1 MQPPRILAILSRVT
15 QPAPACTPWT
25 RLARSRPRLIVAAF
39 ACALAL
45 ASVAVVATSVR
56 QVRPVDVQWTEPD
69 GTLPAE
75 GELRP
80 QALRDLRGLHV
91 ASRALNLI
99 RQHYVDPDKVHPRD
113 MLEEG
118 LQAVA
123 HLVPEML
130 VDAPQ
135 LDARGRPLEL
145 RIRIGEA
152 SLRLPLAD
160 LTDALRLN
168 WALLRAV
175 RFVADHLPP
184 DVPAAKVEYLA
195 VNGMLSTLDQ
205 FSHMLEP
212 DQWRDMQTNTGGN
225 FGGLGI
231 VILAQDGVLTIQSV
245 IDASPAQKAGLLPGD
260 QILQIDG
267 EDTLNMT
274 VDEAVERLRGQVG
287 ITARLQLKR
296 KGWTRPQEVTVVR
309 AVIHLQS
316 VEAKVLDNG
325 IGYARIKSFQRGTAE
340 ELSAAIDHLL
350 SNGSQNGLVL
360 DLRDNPGGLL
370 DEAIRVGD
378 LFIGQGPVVITVT
391 GGQRQRDVRNVTGQG
406 RFQKMPVAVLING
419 HSASASEVVAGALKY
434 SGRAIVLGEQSFG
447 KASVQVPY
455 EIADA
460 ALKLTVAKY
469 LVPGDINVMGVGIA
483 PDIALQFVSATREQV
498 SLFGGPHYSRAVRKV
513 RTLMAA
519 QLLDRAAGGNDGMQT
534 DRPAYDLRVLLPE
547 AAQGEGLE
555 GPAEVMERE
564 PRERAAILLR
574 RAGDVRAAVTL
585 KNAQADLAEMA
596 HADDLALVAHL
607 KKQGIDWRAGEREAN
622 PALRVQVAEKDGGMR
637 VDAGDVLRMSV
648 TLTNQGHTALSRLH
662 ILTRCDDPTLDGH
675 EQLVGRLEPG
685 QSRTVHLAVRISMRH
700 GNLKVP
706 LKVMAAQDGVVLAI
720 RDETVIAVAG
730 RTQPDFSFRFTV
742 ANAPV
747 TQEAATQQ
755 ATIQQPATG
764 QAATGAD
771 DGVLQPGERGEL
783 RVEVRNRGPGASQS
797 TVVSLRSLSGARLH
811 LEEGRVRLGAIA
823 PGGLAVARFPIR
835 VVDRGRA
842 AKGKPTGDTEPVRA
856 ELVVADEVLGVARE
870 EQIEVPWSRLP
881 LERLPAGLVKPL
893 LVLRD
898 QAARVWADAPTIA
911 VSHLVGDGM
920 PPLRQMESAGL
931 GACHLELVGTALF
944 DASAPKRRFATI
956 SVGGVKQAYQS
967 GYGRTEVAFR
977 AALRLDSG
985 LNTVTIQAQAGPR
998 RTAERQLF
1006 VHCSQDQAAAA
1017 SLP

>member
-1 MQPPRILAILSRVT
+1 MQDGPLPATLPAVT
-15 QPAPACTPWT
+15 QPLPETSPWT

-39 ACALAL
+39 AGVLAL
-45 ASVAVVATSVR
+45 ASVAVVAASVR
-56 QVRPVDVQWTEPD
+56 QASPRASQSLEAD
-69 GTLPAE
+69 GTLAAE
-75 GELRP
+75 GDLRP
-80 QALRDLRGLHV
+80 QALTDLRGLHV

-99 RQHYVDPDKVHPRD
+99 RQHYVDPEKVHPRE

-130 VDAPQ
+130 VDTPQ
-135 LDARGRPLEL
+135 LDAHGQPLEL

-152 SLRLPLAD
+152 SLRMPLAD
-160 LTDALRLN
+160 LTDVLRLN
-168 WALLRAV
+168 WALLRAI
-175 RFVADHLPP
+175 RFVADHLPA

-212 DQWRDMQTNTGGN
+212 EQWRDMQTNTGGN

-231 VILAQDGVLTIQSV
+231 VILAQDGVLTMQSV
-245 IDASPAQKAGLLPGD
+245 IDGSPAQKAGLLPGD

-267 EDTLNMT
+267 EDTLNMS

-287 ITARLQLKR
+287 VAARLQLKR

-340 ELSAAIDHLL
+340 ELSEAIDHMLG
-350 SNGSQNGLVL
+350 NGSQNGLVL

-370 DEAIRVGD
+370 DEAIRMAD
-378 LFIGQGPVVITVT
+378 LFVGQGPLVITVT

-498 SLFGGPHYSRAVRKV
+498 SLFGGPHYSRAVKKV

-519 QLLDRAAGGNDGMQT
+519 QLLQHDGAET
-534 DRPAYDLRVLLPE
+534 PRPANDLRVLLPE
-547 AAQGEGLE
+547 AAQAEGME

-574 RAGDVRAAVTL
+574 RAGDVRAKVTL

-607 KKQGIDWRAGEREAN
+607 KKQGIDWRAGERESD
-622 PALRVQVAEKDGGMR
+622 PALRVQVADSDGGIR
-637 VDAGDVLRMSV
+637 VEAGEVLRMSV
-648 TLTNQGHTALSRLH
+648 TLTNQGHNPMSRLH

-700 GNLKVP
+700 GDLKVP
-706 LKVMAAQDGVVLAI
+706 LRVVAAQDGMLLALH
-720 RDETVIAVAG
+720 DQTVITVAG
-730 RTQPDFSFRFTV
+730 RDQPDFSFRFTV
-742 ANAPV
+742 AQV
-747 TQEAATQQ
+747 ATQG
-755 ATIQQPATG
+755 AVAPG
-764 QAATGAD
+764 QTAAGAD

-783 RVEVRNRGPGASQS
+783 RVEVRNRGPGTSQS

-811 LEEGRVRLGAIA
+811 LEEGRVRLGTIA
-823 PGGLAVARFPIR
+823 PGAQAVARFPIR
-835 VVDRGRA
+835 AVLPGRA
-842 AKGKPTGDTEPVRA
+842 AKGKPTAETEPVRA
-856 ELVVADEVLGVARE
+856 ELVVADETLGVARE
-870 EQIEVPWSRLP
+870 ELIEVPWSRLAV
-881 LERLPAGLVKPL
+881 ERLAPALLKPL
-893 LVLRD
+893 MALRD
-898 QAARVWADAPTIA
+898 QAANVWADAPTIVLA
-911 VSHLVGDGM
+911 DLAEDGM
-920 PPLRQMESAGL
+920 APLRPLESAGL
-931 GACHLELVGTALF
+931 GACHLDLAGSALF

-967 GYGRTEVAFR
+967 GHGRSEVAFR
-977 AALRLDSG
+977 AGLRLDSG

-998 RTAERQLF
+998 RTVHRQLL
-1006 VHCSQDQAAAA
+1006 VHCSQE
-1017 SLP
+1017 PVTPPP